1 MDVESEGE
9 EIHKTLDSGPGSTLP
24 WYGSLI
30 ERTGDSEVVV
40 TSNRGVFKNTKASI
54 SA

>member
-9 EIHKTLDSGPGSTLP
+9 EIHKKLDSGPGRTLP
-24 WYGSLI
+24 WYGSPI
-30 ERTGDSEVVV
+30 ERTGDSKVVG
-40 TSNRGVFKNTKASI
+40 TSKRGVFKNTQASS